1 MKTLTLKKQESF
13 LNWNTEGFFAHKTQ
27 YMSLKE
33 KREEIRNQF
42 SKVTNISELLEA
54 FNDTSIFRAE
64 MRILEH
70 SYATVT
76 GSNYD
81 KMVVEFRGQ
90 KYVINDR
97 ENYVVKYNG
106 KNGFN

>member
-1 MKTLTLKKQESF
+1 MKNLTLKTKESF
-13 LNWNTEGFFAHKTQ
+13 LNWNTENYFAYETQ

-33 KREEIRNQF
+33 KRAEIKKQF
-42 SKVTNISELLEA
+42 AEIENIDNLMEA
-54 FNDTSIFRAE
+54 FNDTDVFRNE
-64 MRILEH
+64 IEVLEH
-70 SYATVT
+70 GYATAT

-81 KMVVEFRGQ
+81 KMVVLFRGI

>member
-13 LNWNTEGFFAHKTQ
+13 LNWNTEGLFAHEAQ

-33 KREEIRNQF
+33 KREEIKNQF
-42 SKVTNISELLEA
+42 SKVENATDLLEA

-64 MRILEH
+64 MKMLEH
-70 SYATVT
+70 GYATAT

-81 KMVVEFRGQ
+81 KMVVEFRGK

-106 KNGFN
+106 ENGF

>member
-13 LNWNTEGFFAHKTQ
+13 LNWNTEGYFAYETQ
-27 YMSLKE
+27 YLSLKA
-33 KREEIRNQF
+33 KRAEIRKQF
-42 SKVTNISELLEA
+42 KETKDLKDLLEA
-54 FNDTSIFRAE
+54 FNDSLIFRSE
-64 MRILEH
+64 MKMLEH
-70 SYATVT
+70 GYATAT

-81 KMVVEFRGQ
+81 KMVVEFRGV